1 MTVRDK
7 TGLASQI
14 ADLLADNN
22 TGDIS
27 EADIRSVA
35 TDIVESMALDTSVPD
50 VDDLVES
57 VTLSGTTV
65 TVTKQDGTTSTFE
78 TPDSVAANR
87 LVPAGGTDGQVLT
100 KESDDDYDAEWE
112 DPDEGVSL
120 ADQNRLNAVPGLEA
134 KTADLS
140 IEETG
145 RTWTAVAAVA
155 DGGFAT
161 HANAN
166 TLSSAQAEA
175 LTYSASRNATGADAG
190 RFFTLLRIPS
200 GEDVRD
206 FRVVQTGDL
215 GTFTITGWHTIGT
228 TTGGFTYAYSAAQ
241 PVRGLCRHG
250 GAGNLHHHNPLP
262 GRGGRRERGRG
273 RLRVRDATWAR
284 ATRTFRRRS
293 PPLTG

>member
-27 EADIRSVA
+27 EADIRSIA

-65 TVTKQDGTTSTFE
+65 TVTKRDGTTSTFE
-78 TPDSVAANR
+78 IPDSVAANR

-100 KESDDDYDAEWE
+100 KASGDDYDADWE

-145 RTWTAVAAVA
+145 RTWTEVAAVA

-175 LTYSASRNATGADAG
+175 LTYSASRNATGTDAG

-228 TTGGFTYAYSAAQ
+228 TTGGFTYAYSQHNLFEGYAVTVEQ
-241 PVRGLCRHG
+241 SKPRRPPPTS
-250 GAGNLHHHNPLP
+250 GARRTPRTWPWTPP
-262 GRGGRRERGRG
+262 GSGRIS
-273 RLRVRDATWAR
+273 AR

-293 PPLTG
+293 PPWTG